1 MGRTLRRH
9 APGQLRQRN
18 HPNAGLQRVRCLR
31 RQGML
36 RRVQGG
42 KTVHRIHR
50 QALRRSPDDERR
62 RLRLDAGRPGQ
73 HQAGIAR
80 RADVQ
85 LTVPD
90 DRGFQRVA
98 GDHVRVQL
106 MLRQRPQGLLEQ
118 HGCPAAPFRLRVV
131 QNRRVR
137 HGRAVPQ
144 QVRTPLHE
152 PHQLPEGVKL
162 RVVAPGVEVGRAVP
176 VGIGHG
182 EGVGREHI
190 DPPHQHVAGQP
201 PHQGHALGPA
211 VVAENLAQ
219 GAALLFRVDVR
230 GGAGQ
235 LRQAEVE
242 EFPVRVPGDPLVN
255 PPREPRY
262 NLVMHHVH
270 TGHVLAPHLPE
281 VVAHAAAHAGV
292 GVVVLN
298 DVADVL
304 HAVRFAPLPHLPGE
318 ALVHQLGHA
327 VHVAGAG
334 AGGLV
339 PRLVPQPRQAQQ
351 ELRPPGFPQLFF
363 QLTAPG
369 QAHVPLAQG
378 LVEGI
383 ALHVAQLR
391 LVGEEPRDHPAEI
404 RRVALIV
411 LLVHLV
417 QQHPH
422 GVRVDQVHVVLPP
435 AEVPGGEQHK
445 QPVRALRQVEV
456 HKAVLHLIRQVD
468 HALAAD
474 RQGFRVRLGDGQDA
488 QQRSVP
494 DKILHQHRAIP
505 AGAQDVHVPLR
516 QVDLRLLRLPLKAPV
531 GVARGELAVV
541 QDPHAHAA
549 LFHLRHQEVQRLPP
563 LRAAEVRV
571 GPALQADL
579 LHPATLDG
587 VQLLPD
593 GGFVLALHPQEGQ
606 YARGHA
612 ALAQGIVLLHALC
625 PSNGLLVA
633 TQMVRS
639 SAQGSS
645 NTFVG
650 SPGCQG
656 RVPQ

>member
-9 APGQLRQRN
+9 APGQLRQGN
-18 HPNAGLQRVRCLR
+18 DVHAGPQRVRRLR

-42 KTVHRIHR
+42 DAVHRVHR
-50 QALRRSPDDERR
+50 QTLCSCPDDERR
-62 RLRLDAGRPGQ
+62 RLRLDARRPGQ
-73 HQAGIAR
+73 HQAGVAR
-80 RADVQ
+80 PADVQ

-90 DRGFQRVA
+90 DCALQRVA
-98 GDHVRVQL
+98 GNHVRVQL
-106 MLRQRPQGLLEQ
+106 MLCQRPQGLLEQ
-118 HGCPAAPFRLRVV
+118 HGCPAAPFCLRVI
-131 QNRRVR
+131 QYRRVC
-137 HGRAVPQ
+137 HGYAAAQ
-144 QVRTPLHE
+144 QVRAPLHE

-162 RVVAPGVEVGRAVP
+162 RVVPPGVEVGRAVP
-176 VGIGHG
+176 VGVGHG
-182 EGVGREHI
+182 EGVGREHV

-201 PHQGHALGPA
+201 PHQRHALGPA
-211 VVAENLAQ
+211 VVAEDLAQ
-219 GAALLFRVDVR
+219 GAALLLRVDVR

-235 LRQAEVE
+235 LRQAKVE
-242 EFPVRVPGDPLVN
+242 ELPVCVPGDPLVN
-255 PPREPRY
+255 PPREPRH
-262 NLVMHHVH
+262 NLMMHHVH
-270 TGHVLAPHLPE
+270 AGHVLAPHLPE

-304 HAVRFAPLPHLPGE
+304 HAVRLAPLPHLPGE
-318 ALVHQLGHA
+318 ALVHQVGHML
-327 VHVAGAG
+327 HVGGAG
-334 AGGLV
+334 TGGSV
-339 PRLVPQPRQAQQ
+339 SRFVPQPGQAGQ
-351 ELRPPGFPQLFF
+351 ELRAPGFPQPFL
-363 QLTAPG
+363 QLMAPG

-391 LVGEEPRDHPAEI
+391 FVREEACDHPAEV
-404 RRVALIV
+404 RRVALVV

-422 GVRVDQVHVVLPP
+422 GVLVDQVHVVLTP
-435 AEVPGGEQHK
+435 AEMPGGEQHE

-456 HKAVLHLIRQVD
+456 HKAVLHLIRQVN

-474 RQGFRVRLGDGQDA
+474 RQGFRVRLGYRQDA
-488 QQRSVP
+488 QQRAVP
-494 DKILHQHRAIP
+494 NEILHQHRAPP

-541 QDPHAHAA
+541 QNPHAHAA
-549 LFHLRHQEVQRLPP
+549 LLHFRHQEVQRLPP

-593 GGFVLALHPQEGQ
+593 GGLVLALHPQEGQ
-606 YARGHA
+606 NPRGHA
-612 ALAQGIVLLHALC
+612 ALAQGIVLLHASC
-625 PSNGLLVA
+625 SSNGLLVA